1 MLTKLKSIL
10 LWPFTVDNSS
20 FTEKGLKKGLISVIF
35 IAALLFSLYKAAI
48 YYYDIYYLPID
59 AEMAVDDYFI
69 QDEAKILKNHYNTG
83 FPYIS
88 AAVNLHFN
96 SIKEKPQIVTIVEP
110 YLPNNETE
118 VSRANKLF
126 NEIGIGSAEYNNGI
140 LIYVAGIDDFSFK
153 IEVGYGLED
162 VITDSKA
169 GMILDN
175 AFSKVGGKENLNNKN
190 INEVLVYIFTD
201 IANIIAAKY
210 NVDISKDLKQQSFSN
225 ISYYEPLDDLGL
237 FLKYYMIA
245 VCCIIILLIFSKRY
259 IAMIIFLPVFVIT
272 MIELLFNFGIFAFAA
287 LVFFPVFLSIYMYDS
302 DKKSN
307 KKNKKK
313 NKKDKENQI
322 ESASEK
328 NQDNKL
334 NQENISQDNTL
345 LENSETVNL
354 VKEDDVIENIDKN
367 NTQNSA
373 SKNLLSLTFIP
384 QKNKFDF
391 SNMSYRFVLFYSAL
405 FFIIYFGILYN
416 IAFIDYKSISREI
429 ISPEELTVDKKLH
442 SYTNINELAGYY
454 KEGYNTYILD
464 DSFSKELYGINYLF
478 QQSEYKPKIAAHFI
492 KENTSEGSISLDKLY
507 SYYQLDKLENK
518 NGLLIVFYYNPDN
531 NKSRMEMIAGDGLK
545 SILSDYDMEGIKRL
559 ALEHT
564 YHGETLYMDSD
575 FTIKEPKDY
584 TKKVFM
590 NTIKK
595 AEQTLGKESEIDAEK
610 QAQMITNVLGLVNKN
625 NEFSRMNMIITYKE
639 NGNCAKVL
647 QEAVEQSAYI
657 IADAYKI
664 NIDDEKLLTYYTMP
678 SYVEVSKHSVYS
690 LIKFIILIVAFLV
703 ILIVTVYIRF
713 TRKVSLYGLALVV
726 ALFIA
731 ADINSA
737 ITDIL
742 SVSVLALIFIISI
755 ISLILGVGGSSGGG
769 RFRSRS
775 SRSGGSGF
783 GGSSRSRSGRS
794 FRGGGRSG
802 GGGAFRR

>member
-1 MLTKLKSIL
+1 
-10 LWPFTVDNSS
+10 
-20 FTEKGLKKGLISVIF
+20 
-35 IAALLFSLYKAAI
+35 
-48 YYYDIYYLPID
+48 
-59 AEMAVDDYFI
+59 
-69 QDEAKILKNHYNTG
+69 
-83 FPYIS
+83 
-88 AAVNLHFN
+88 
-96 SIKEKPQIVTIVEP
+96 
-110 YLPNNETE
+110 
-118 VSRANKLF
+118 
-126 NEIGIGSAEYNNGI
+126 
-140 LIYVAGIDDFSFK
+140 
-153 IEVGYGLED
+153 
-162 VITDSKA
+162 
-169 GMILDN
+169 
-175 AFSKVGGKENLNNKN
+175 
-190 INEVLVYIFTD
+190 
-201 IANIIAAKY
+201 
-210 NVDISKDLKQQSFSN
+210 
-225 ISYYEPLDDLGL
+225 
-237 FLKYYMIA
+237 
-245 VCCIIILLIFSKRY
+245 
-259 IAMIIFLPVFVIT
+259 
-272 MIELLFNFGIFAFAA
+272 
-287 LVFFPVFLSIYMYDS
+287 
-302 DKKSN
+302 
-307 KKNKKK
+307 
-313 NKKDKENQI
+313 
-322 ESASEK
+322 
-328 NQDNKL
+328 
-334 NQENISQDNTL
+334 
-345 LENSETVNL
+345 
-354 VKEDDVIENIDKN
+354 
-367 NTQNSA
+367 
-373 SKNLLSLTFIP
+373 
-384 QKNKFDF
+384 
-391 SNMSYRFVLFYSAL
+391 MSYRFVLFYSAL

-429 ISPEELTVDKKLH
+429 ITPEELTVDKKLH

-492 KENTSEGSISLDKLY
+492 KENTSANSISLDKLY

-595 AEQTLGKESEIDAEK
+595 AEQTLGKESEIDADK

-731 ADINSA
+731 ADINSV

-769 RFRSRS
+769 RFRSRR